1 MERWL
6 RNVIELG
13 GRLVFLQDG
22 DPSVVEYHATKTE
35 LPTARS
41 SRLPRCSPQD
51 TGLCP
56 EVIYRMLCALAAE
69 ERFNLHNL
77 IIIKSGHVLLEISR
91 TGYDIG
97 MWCLSHSL
105 SKTLVG
111 AAIGMLC
118 DDGSLSLDARIC
130 EIFPRLRVRDEA
142 LRTATVEHLLTMR
155 SGVRFAE
162 VGVVAEN
169 DWLAAFFSSS
179 LSAKPGTRFA
189 YNSMNSYVLGC
200 IARKVGGMSLTE
212 LLRPRLLEPLG
223 VGSFLWE
230 TYHKGREKGGLGA
243 YMCLE
248 DWCKVGMLYSGG
260 GRWRGVQILSQKW
273 VESSTGVKIPTPHDT
288 GDYDYG
294 YHIWLGRENDDIL
307 LSGMFGQ
314 NIWVCPRNDIIVGI
328 NAGNNELF
336 QNSPGLR
343 IIEQYLGAE
352 LPPVS
357 NKYASR
363 LVGIGER
370 YFAHTT
376 HGTPI
381 KRRSILERMLNIGEL
396 PRGWERMC
404 GTYDFSPN
412 NHGVLP
418 LFIRLM
424 QNNYGGGIRSL
435 SLESRGGVAT
445 ATFTEEKMQLTL
457 PIGFREPRRTVI
469 DARGEKYIVL
479 VKGSLTQYEAGRILL
494 RLELSFPETPNTRT
508 VELFLDGNGELR
520 MELSEMP
527 NRHALTSMLAELSH
541 TNAVFAMIRRTLEH
555 KLGEDLIERK
565 LDEYFSPTLVG
576 ARRGAREYAD
586 ILRREAE
593 RTAPDPRAAKIAE
606 LLIDKLGKK
615 GFAIGDTFD
624 SILCA
629 LRSRLPRLPHRGSK
643 E

>member
-13 GRLVFLQDG
+13 GRLVFMREG
-22 DPSVVEYHATKTE
+22 DPSVVEYHAAKTE

-41 SRLPRCSPQD
+41 QPLPRCAPEEAGVS
-51 TGLCP
+51 P

-77 IIIKSGHVLLEISR
+77 VIIKNGHIILEISR

-97 MWCLSHSL
+97 LWCLSHSL

-118 DDGSLSLDARIC
+118 DDGELSLDARIC
-130 EIFPRLRVRDEA
+130 EIFPRLRIRDEA

-162 VGVVAEN
+162 VGVVAED
-169 DWLAAFFSSS
+169 DWLHAFFSSS

-200 IARKVGGMSLTE
+200 IARKVSGLSLTDM
-212 LLRPRLLEPLG
+212 LRPRLLEPLG

-230 TYHKGREKGGLGA
+230 TCHKGREKGGLGA

-248 DWCKVGMLYSGG
+248 DWCKVGLLFCRG
-260 GRWRGVQILSQKW
+260 GRWKNTQILSQRW
-273 VESSTGVKIPTPHDT
+273 VESATRVKIPTPHDT

-294 YHIWLGRENDDIL
+294 YHIWLGRENGNIL

-314 NIWVCPRNDIIVGI
+314 NIWVCPKNDIIVGI

-343 IIEQYLGAE
+343 LIEQHLGGE

-357 NKYASR
+357 NKYAPR

-370 YFAHTT
+370 YFARTT
-376 HGTPI
+376 HQPPVK
-381 KRRSILERMLNIGEL
+381 KRSVLSKLLNLGDL
-396 PRGWERMC
+396 PRGWESIC
-404 GTYDFSPN
+404 GTYDFAPN
-412 NHGVLP
+412 NHGIFP

-435 SLESRGGVAT
+435 MLEKIGGIAT
-445 ATFTEEKMQLTL
+445 AIFVEEKMQLAL
-457 PIGFREPRRTVI
+457 PIGFSEPRRTVI
-469 DARGEKYIVL
+469 DARGEKYLVL
-479 VKGSLTQYEAGRILL
+479 TRGNLAQDEGGCRMLK
-494 RLELSFPETPNTRT
+494 LELTFPETPNTRT
-508 VELFLDGNGELR
+508 ISIVISNNGEVR

-541 TNAVFAMIRRTLEH
+541 SNAVFAMIRRTLEH
-555 KLGEDLIERK
+555 RLGEDLIERK

-576 ARRGAREYAD
+576 AKRGCAEYTD
-586 ILRREAE
+586 IIRREAE
-593 RTAPDPRAAKIAE
+593 HTATDPQAARIAE
-606 LLIDKLGKK
+606 LLIDRPGRRI
-615 GFAIGDTFD
+615 FALGDTFD
-624 SILCA
+624 SILSA
-629 LRSRLPRLPHRGSK
+629 LRSHLPRLPRRGTT